1 MITRPML
8 AETLDVLEGIKFPV
22 LVSPKLDGIRCVIVG
37 GKALSRKFKPIPNH
51 YVRNWLEANLPN
63 GLDGELMVNGKNFNE
78 VQSAIMSEDGEPD
91 FVFTAFDH
99 VHDVHGLNEGYAK
112 RFDRLTDYVGSLRN
126 QGLGKHLSLVPHR
139 IVNSIEE
146 LLAFEEQCLEQE
158 FEGVMLRHPD
168 GGYKCGRST
177 LKQAW
182 LLKLKRFADSEA
194 EILGFEE
201 LQTNNNEKVKNELGL
216 SKRSSHKA
224 GKVGADTLGK
234 FRVRDINTGVE
245 FEIGTGEGLTQV
257 LRKEIWETRDKYLG
271 KLVKYKYQ
279 PAGQKNLPRFPVWLG
294 FRDERDM

>member
-8 AETLDVLEGIKFPV
+8 AETLDVLEAVKFPV
-22 LVSPKLDGIRCVIVG
+22 MVSPKLDGIRCLIVD

-51 YVRNWLEANLPN
+51 FVRNWLEANLPD
-63 GLDGELMVNGKNFNE
+63 GIDGELMVPGKSFNE

-91 FVFTAFDH
+91 FEFCAFDLCNG
-99 VHDVHGLNEGYAK
+99 GLSEPFA
-112 RFDRLTDYVGSLRN
+112 DRYEQLYNYVLDRE
-126 QGLGKHLSLVPHR
+126 LKHLKLVEH
-139 IVNSIEE
+139 VVVDSIEG
-146 LLAFEEQCLEQE
+146 LLAYEQE
-158 FEGVMLRHPD
+158 CLDAGYEGVMLRSPD

-201 LQTNNNEKVKNELGL
+201 LMNNNNEKVTNELGL

-224 GKVGADTLGK
+224 GKSGANTLGK
-234 FRVRDINTGVE
+234 FKVRDVTTGVE

-257 LRKEIWETRDKYLG
+257 LRKAIWDRRESFLG

-279 PAGQKNLPRFPVWLG
+279 PAGQKDLPRFPVWLG
-294 FRDERDM
+294 FRDERDMG

>member
-8 AETLDVLEGIKFPV
+8 AETLNVLEDIKFPV

-37 GKALSRKFKPIPNH
+37 GKALSRKFKPIPNDF
-51 YVRNWLEANLPN
+51 VRNWLEANLPS
-63 GLDGELMVNGKNFNE
+63 GIDGELLIKGKNFNE
-78 VQSAIMSEDGEPD
+78 VQSGIMSEDGEPE
-91 FVFTAFDH
+91 FEFWAFDH
-99 VHDVHGLNEGYAK
+99 VDGALDEAFSARYERLAKYAAQRSFAATNLK
-112 RFDRLTDYVGSLRN
+112 
-126 QGLGKHLSLVPHR
+126 LVPHKL
-139 IVNSIEE
+139 VFSVAE
-146 LLAFEEQCLEQE
+146 LLDFEEECLAQDY
-158 FEGVMLRHPD
+158 EGVMLRSPD
-168 GGYKCGRST
+168 SGYKCGRST

-194 EILGFEE
+194 VILGFEE

-234 FRVRDINTGVE
+234 FKVRDLTSGVE
-245 FEIGTGEGLTQV
+245 FEIGTGEGLTQA
-257 LRKEIWETRDKYLG
+257 LRKEIWDARDKYLG

-294 FRDERDM
+294 FRDERDVG